1 MKFSISNSLIVIAII
16 FTYVSFQNIEM
27 RLYGVNNFFIDQWK
41 YFDFF
46 IQICFY
52 SFIHGSLLHILFNS
66 LFVYVFG
73 NKIEDIVGK
82 KVFFLFFVLTTI
94 FNSIFLL
101 ILTTG
106 NTIGMS
112 WFGMALLSY
121 YTLMLYQNNDNE
133 YKWWITAIIINV
145 LIWLS
150 PGISLIW
157 HLFWAIFWIIF
168 YFIYKQYKKVS

>member
-1 MKFSISNSLIVIAII
+1 MKFSISNSLILIAII
-16 FTYVSFQNIEM
+16 FTYFAFKNNEMNIFGM
-27 RLYGVNNFFIDQWK
+27 NHFFIEQWK
-41 YFDFF
+41 YFDFL

-52 SFIHGSLLHILFNS
+52 SFLHGSLLHILFNS

-73 NKIEDIVGK
+73 NKIEDIIGK
-82 KVFFLFFVLTTI
+82 KSFSLFFILTTI

-101 ILTTG
+101 LFTTG

-121 YTLMLYQNNDNE
+121 YTLMLYKNNDSE
-133 YKWWITAIIINV
+133 YKWWITAIVINV

-150 PGISLIW
+150 PGISLIG

-168 YFIYKQYKKVS
+168 YFIQKQISK